1 MGGNTKT
8 LMIACVSPAS
18 RDYVETLTT
27 LRYANR
33 AKNIH
38 NKPRVNE
45 DPKDTMLRQYQ
56 EEIEKLKKLLGSQ
69 QPKIDDNLTLDDI
82 TSGLKVIDIKENSI
96 FDTKRDQLIT
106 EYQQEM
112 EKLKNLH
119 ENEKTEK
126 ENVLKQIQTIKI
138 EYEENIHKLNRE
150 MQEKNNKELCSK
162 EEILNRIEAL
172 KKAMI
177 GGERAN
183 DQELSER
190 RKRKKQAAEK
200 RASLIAHLLAKIDM
214 NEDREL
220 LENQYKD
227 ISQEL
232 NLKTDALRRYR
243 HKVKTL
249 EKEISDIQSEFEAER
264 QDYLETIRKQDQTI
278 KLYTQINEKIGGTL
292 KKECNYRLVG
302 MDNST
307 Y

>member
-1 MGGNTKT
+1 
-8 LMIACVSPAS
+8 MIACVSPAS
-18 RDYVETLTT
+18 RDYVETLST

-69 QPKIDDNLTLDDI
+69 QPKTDDSLILNDI
-82 TSGLKVIDIKENSI
+82 NGDSDAIGTQDNSI
-96 FDTKRDQLIT
+96 FDAKRDRLIQ

-126 ENVLKQIQTIKI
+126 ENVLKQIQTIKL
-138 EYEENIHKLNRE
+138 EYEENIHKLNKE
-150 MQEKNNKELCSK
+150 MQEKSNKELCSK

-190 RKRKKQAAEK
+190 RKRKKMAAEK

-278 KLYTQINEKIGGTL
+278 KLITQINEKIGGTL
-292 KKECNYRLVG
+292 KKECNYRSVFLKK
-302 MDNST
+302 ST
-307 Y
+307 KK